1 MYIPDYR
8 KETDKLNE
16 KDRAFVKGFRA
27 AVAEVKNFFEN
38 LDVYDLDDGAAKK
51 PEEVKEAMLD
61 WLGRGEKETVL
72 ALFDNAD
79 YLPDDTELT
88 DAARLFR

>member
-16 KDRAFVKGFRA
+16 KDRAFIEGYRA
-27 AVAEVKNFFEN
+27 AVAEVKTFFEN
-38 LDVYDLDDGAAKK
+38 LDVYDLDDGLARA

-61 WLGRGEKETVL
+61 WLGMGEKETLL
-72 ALFDNAD
+72 ALFDGD
-79 YLPDDTELT
+79 EYLDTQLT
-88 DAARLFR
+88 DAARIFR